1 MNLERV
7 AAGILGSCG
16 VAAAAASAHGGDQRL
31 LGAVALVCL
40 AHAPALVAIS
50 ALRNETLV
58 RIAALLLFAGAAMF
72 SADLALR
79 ALHDAR
85 LFPMAAPTGGIV
97 MILGWLVLTV
107 SGLFRS
113 RQ

>member
-31 LGAVALVCL
+31 MSAVALVCL
-40 AHAPALVAIS
+40 AHAPALLAIS
-50 ALRNETLV
+50 TLRDERTV
-58 RIAALLLFAGAAMF
+58 RIAALLLFAGAAIF

-85 LFPMAAPTGGIV
+85 LFPMAAPTGGVIL
-97 MILGWLVLTV
+97 ILGWLILMV
-107 SGLFRS
+107 SGFFRG